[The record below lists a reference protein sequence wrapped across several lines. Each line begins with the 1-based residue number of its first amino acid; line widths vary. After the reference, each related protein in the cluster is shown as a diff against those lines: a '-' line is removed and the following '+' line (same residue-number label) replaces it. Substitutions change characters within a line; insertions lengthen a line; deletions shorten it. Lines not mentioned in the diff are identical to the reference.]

1 MTYYISLYVGAKR
14 LVFHLSQRDGH
25 VIIVSGCLILTADNL
40 IVLIRMVYITK
51 RLVKLC
57 KIYCDIWHRLT
68 WTVCTGGRTL
78 RHNKKFSRMDSLP
91 NFLTHGAPLRAR
103 FARESSANTLNADQ
117 QPWGERMCIAWR
129 NRFLLP
135 LEFVTW
141 FAPDDAYCKV
151 IIYLCRFTAYLFL
164 CEKMCVLWLL
174 LSENTTKSTIE
185 VMLYV
190 TDDQRMLIMISV
202 GSLLLLLQLL
212 PCAGKLI
219 EIFIGDL
226 FMYIVLIFI

>member
-1 MTYYISLYVGAKR
+1 MYSHY
-14 LVFHLSQRDGH
+14 
-25 VIIVSGCLILTADNL
+25 
-40 IVLIRMVYITK
+40 
-51 RLVKLC
+51 
-57 KIYCDIWHRLT
+57 
-68 WTVCTGGRTL
+68 
-78 RHNKKFSRMDSLP
+78 
-91 NFLTHGAPLRAR
+91 
-103 FARESSANTLNADQ
+103 TLNADQ
-117 QPWGERMCIAWR
+117 QPCGERICIAWR

-141 FAPDDAYCKV
+141 FAPDDAYGKV
-151 IIYLCRFTAYLFL
+151 IIYLCRFTAYLFF

-219 EIFIGDL
+219 KIFIGDL
-226 FMYIVLIFI
+226 LMYIALIFI